1 MRARERVRVIVRVFV
16 SGCMPVLVRV
26 CAREKA
32 TEKID
37 IVDRINSGHNRSISN
52 PNEETQLI
60 LVFGIH
66 IFTNSSMHSHSLY
79 VAQKVSQFYV
89 VDRSSGKVLRQVNFF
104 KSQHA
109 TTLTVQSYYR
119 TDF

>member
-37 IVDRINSGHNRSISN
+37 IVGRINSGHNRNISN
-52 PNEETQLI
+52 PKEETQLI
-60 LVFGIH
+60 FCSAYTYSQTRPCTHTVCTWH
-66 IFTNSSMHSHSLY
+66 KRCRSSMWLI
-79 VAQKVSQFYV
+79 
-89 VDRSSGKVLRQVNFF
+89 VLAAKYCAR
-104 KSQHA
+104 
-109 TTLTVQSYYR
+109 
-119 TDF
+119 